1 MNLVDVRD
9 KLAALLAPETDDDP
23 NILVS
28 LVDALTPP
36 CLMLGWAEPWLEDI
50 EAATM
55 GQCVLTGHVTI
66 TAVAG
71 RLSPGDGIATLETL
85 VSFAR
90 SRIATDQSNW
100 RIETVTGPRVFII
113 AKTNYLAARIQVAV
127 NIDG

>member
-1 MNLVDVRD
+1 VNLVDVRD
-9 KLAALLAPETDDDP
+9 KLAAVLAPATDDDP
-23 NILVS
+23 NVLVS

-36 CLMLGWAEPWLEDI
+36 CLMLGWAEPWLEDN

-55 GQCVLTGHVTI
+55 GQCALNGHAAI

-85 VSFAR
+85 VSFVR
-90 SRIATDQSNW
+90 TRLATDQSNW
-100 RIETVTGPRVFII
+100 RIETVTGPRVFVIS
-113 AKTNYLAARIQVAV
+113 KTNYLAARINVAV